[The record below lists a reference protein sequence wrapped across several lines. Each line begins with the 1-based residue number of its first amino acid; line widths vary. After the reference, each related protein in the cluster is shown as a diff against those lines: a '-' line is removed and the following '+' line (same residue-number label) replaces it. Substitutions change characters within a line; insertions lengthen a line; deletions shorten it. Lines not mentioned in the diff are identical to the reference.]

1 MFLEIGDTPE
11 NLLMKAF
18 LVTDLALAGR
28 GIEVYKLLWPL
39 YERTAING
47 SPAYILDHGKRAK
60 LPGLASDNTTKIIQ
74 GQLSVT
80 AIQNY
85 ID

>member
-1 MFLEIGDTPE
+1 
-11 NLLMKAF
+11 MKAF

-39 YERTAING
+39 YEVYKLLRPLYERTTING
-47 SPAYILDHGKRAK
+47 SPAYILDHGKGAK

-74 GQLSVT
+74 GQLSAT